1 MIMQDV
7 TMKKI
12 NVDQY
17 VRNLKDDR
25 DQLVDLRTRALR
37 GKVFDFLVKTNSKEM
52 AEIEKTS
59 EAPIEQEAESEQA
72 AFALQTC
79 FLALQ
84 KVCNCLLAASYRSM
98 HCFCRS
104 DPIG

>member
-1 MIMQDV
+1 MQDV

-17 VRNLKDDR
+17 MRNLKNDR

-37 GKVFDFLVKTNSKEM
+37 GKVFDFLVKTNSKER

-59 EAPIEQEAESEQA
+59 QAPFEQEAESE
-72 AFALQTC
+72 
-79 FLALQ
+79 
-84 KVCNCLLAASYRSM
+84 
-98 HCFCRS
+98 
-104 DPIG
+104 